1 VRVRLML
8 AAMPLAALAACS
20 RSDPPPDAA
29 VPPELIPSSSAE
41 AAPVVSP
48 LEVQQP
54 GIDEPPARSQQTAA
68 RAATPR
74 PAAPASL
81 VPHTHDVNA
90 PAGGAAEPT
99 PLALD
104 APEPVAAGD
113 VAAAGG
119 GKPRP
124 SLNEGPI
131 RDPGARGV
139 LIRGGVAGVDD
150 DCALHAGRPPMTMDP
165 PIVASRP
172 DHDRVVLVND
182 RAPAGSSMDGT
193 RTPPNPMGAGHPA
206 GTGTTMTGRPLPNRG
221 AASVGRGAPSRGG
234 SMPRGIR

>member
-20 RSDPPPDAA
+20 RSAPPPDAA
-29 VPPELIPSSSAE
+29 VPPELIPSSPAE

-74 PAAPASL
+74 PAALAPPAV
-81 VPHTHDVNA
+81 VPHTHDVAA
-90 PAGGAAEPT
+90 PAGGTAEPA

-104 APEPVAAGD
+104 APEPAAAGD
-113 VAAAGG
+113 VAAGS

-124 SLNEGPI
+124 ALNEGPI

-150 DCALHAGRPPMTMDP
+150 DCALHARPPMTMDP
-165 PIVASRP
+165 PIVAAQP

-193 RTPPNPMGAGHPA
+193 RAPPNPMGAGHPA

-221 AASVGRGAPSRGG
+221 AVSVGRGAPSRGG